1 MAEERDILE
10 LDDVSVKYPGCAR
23 SALAGVSLGVRP
35 GEVIA
40 ILGPN
45 GAGKSSLLRVAA
57 GLLDATAGA
66 VRAFGRD
73 MRSLERPAAAR
84 LIALVSQTEI
94 PALGFCVREVVAM
107 GRAPHQDR
115 WMRERKSDAAA
126 VERALQ
132 RCDLVGMENRPVE
145 RLSGGEQRRVAI
157 ARALAQEPRA
167 LLFDEPTAFF
177 DIRHRLELGALI
189 ADLTARDRIA
199 SLVAMHDL
207 DEAARL
213 ATRVLLLREGR
224 VVALGS
230 PRIVMTTS
238 NLSEAFRADV
248 DVGIH
253 EATCVPYF
261 VPSIRAHAE

>member
-1 MAEERDILE
+1 VAEERDILE
-10 LDDVSVKYPGCAR
+10 LDDVSVKYAGCAR
-23 SALAGVSLGVRP
+23 SALAGVSLSVRP

-45 GAGKSSLLRVAA
+45 GAGKSSLLRVAG

-66 VRAFGRD
+66 VRAFGCD
-73 MRSLERPAAAR
+73 LRSVDRQQAAR
-84 LIALVSQTEI
+84 LFALVSQTEI
-94 PALGFCVREVVAM
+94 PPIGFCVRQVVAM
-107 GRAPHQDR
+107 GRAPHQGR
-115 WMRERKSDAAA
+115 WMLERKSDVAA

-132 RCDLVGMENRPVE
+132 RCDLAPMADRPVE

-157 ARALAQEPRA
+157 ARALAQEPRV

-199 SLVAMHDL
+199 SLVVMHDL

-213 ATRVLLLREGR
+213 ATRVLLLREGG

-230 PRIVMTTS
+230 PRVVMTKK
-238 NLSEAFRADV
+238 NLSDAFRADV

-253 EATCVPYF
+253 EATGVPYF